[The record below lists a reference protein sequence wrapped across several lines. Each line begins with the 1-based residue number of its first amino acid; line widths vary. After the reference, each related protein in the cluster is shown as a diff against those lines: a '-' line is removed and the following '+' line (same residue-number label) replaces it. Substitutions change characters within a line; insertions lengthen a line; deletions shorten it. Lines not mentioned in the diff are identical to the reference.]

1 MKVELHIDRSEQEPR
16 VVLFAPGAPAQI
28 QDLFG
33 RLQAV
38 CTQTIHGYSE
48 QGIALLPV
56 GQILRIYAQ
65 SQKVYAET
73 EAGTYTLHAR
83 LYELEQSLDA
93 SLFVRISNSEIVNSR
108 KIKKLN
114 AKLSG
119 TIGVELENGV
129 YTYASRRYVK
139 RIKSVFGL

>member
-16 VVLFAPGAPAQI
+16 VVLFAPGATAQI

-56 GQILRIYAQ
+56 
-65 SQKVYAET
+65 
-73 EAGTYTLHAR
+73 
-83 LYELEQSLDA
+83 
-93 SLFVRISNSEIVNSR
+93 
-108 KIKKLN
+108 
-114 AKLSG
+114 
-119 TIGVELENGV
+119 
-129 YTYASRRYVK
+129 
-139 RIKSVFGL
+139 